1 MHLMGDALGD
11 FDDAI
16 VNCVAWSQ
24 DGRRME
30 CAAAQIPDM
39 LAQPGGFL
47 WLELRQPSPLVIEQV
62 QSLFHVHELA
72 IEDVHLAEQHPKF
85 EVYEPVEG
93 ERERE
98 SFFMVLTPVVAH
110 GTTHD
115 FSLGEL
121 HVFLDA
127 RVILLLHLGH
137 YSRNFNALER
147 FERAPLRLGRGMC
160 NALHAVL
167 DEVVDDYIPWHSVFE
182 ERLDALERQ
191 VISNNVREQG
201 VLTDLYALKRLILR
215 LRQAV
220 IPIDDMALSLVAGA
234 HRQSVPKLMRPYF
247 RDVHDHVVQLLTGL
261 DFLRESNMGV
271 LNLHIALGANRQG
284 VVVRKLAGWGA
295 ILAVPTM
302 VFSMYGM
309 NFQNMPELD
318 WKFGYPLVMF
328 VTLVGSVLLHR
339 WLRRS
344 GWL

>member
-1 MHLMGDALGD
+1 MHLMGDALGS

-16 VNCVAWSQ
+16 VNCVAWSA
-24 DGRRME
+24 DGRRTE
-30 CAAAQIPDM
+30 CSAAQIPDM

-47 WLELRQPSPLVIEQV
+47 WLELRQPSPLVLEQV

-85 EVYEPVEG
+85 EVYEPVLG
-93 ERERE
+93 EAERE
-98 SFFMVLTPVVAH
+98 SFFMVLTPVVTH
-110 GTTHD
+110 GTGHD
-115 FSLGEL
+115 FALGEL

-127 RVILLLHLGH
+127 RVILLLHLGR
-137 YSRNFNALER
+137 YARDFDALGR
-147 FERAPLRLGRGMC
+147 FEHAPARLGRGMV

-167 DEVVDDYIPWHSVFE
+167 DEVVDNYTPWHGAFE

-215 LRQAV
+215 LRHAV
-220 IPIDDMALSLVAGA
+220 IPVEEMTLSLVAGA

-247 RDVHDHVVQLLTGL
+247 RDVHDHIVQLLTGL
-261 DFLRESNMGV
+261 DFLRESHMGV

-318 WKFGYPLVMF
+318 WKFGYPMVMLI
-328 VTLVGSVLLHR
+328 TLAGSTLLHR